1 MRMRARLFVGVI
13 LLVVVA
19 AIARAQIVWQPTL
32 PPLVTAE
39 NEPWYLAADPII
51 WSGAYFYPA
60 GAQVFFN
67 GNQMVRSGSFRG
79 VPVYTDATRE
89 ALSVV
94 YVPLAGGLMQPYE
107 RRRTGEL
114 AGTSRNTAPAF
125 PTHVGRQRIPPERN
139 ALDIAQNPRPPGL
152 APPHSVERICAP
164 A

>member
-1 MRMRARLFVGVI
+1 MRMRARLFVGVV

-19 AIARAQIVWQPTL
+19 AIARAQIVWQPTS

-60 GAQVFFN
+60 GAEVFFN

-94 YVPLAGGLMQPYE
+94 YVL
-107 RRRTGEL
+107 
-114 AGTSRNTAPAF
+114 
-125 PTHVGRQRIPPERN
+125 
-139 ALDIAQNPRPPGL
+139 PG
-152 APPHSVERICAP
+152 
-164 A
+164 